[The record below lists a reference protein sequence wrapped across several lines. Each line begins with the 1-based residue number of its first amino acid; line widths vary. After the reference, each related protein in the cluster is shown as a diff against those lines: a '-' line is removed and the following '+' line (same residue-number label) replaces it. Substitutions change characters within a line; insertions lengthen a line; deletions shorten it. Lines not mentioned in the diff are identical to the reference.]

1 MSEDPHR
8 PRFISYL
15 SLFTFFI
22 LILVTADNFVQMFVG
37 WEGVGLCSYLLINFW
52 FTRIQA
58 NKAAIQA
65 ILVNRI
71 GDLGLALGMVAIFAA
86 FGTLEYESVFNAAIH
101 WVNESTVGEGR
112 SLFTG
117 TFGITV
123 ITLLLFVGAVGKS
136 AQLGLHTWLP
146 SAMEGPTPVSA
157 LIHAATMVTA
167 GVFLI
172 ARCSPLF
179 ELSEVSLTVVGFI
192 GAATAF
198 FAATVGLVQNDIK
211 KVIAYSTCSQLGYM
225 VMAAGMS
232 AYAFS
237 VFHLGTHAFFKALL
251 FLSAGSVIHAVYDEQ
266 DMRKIGG
273 LAKVLPITYAMI
285 FIGSISL
292 IGFPFISGFYSK
304 DGILEACAGA
314 WTVTGNITFLLGTLG
329 ASFTAFYSI
338 RLLYLVFLA
347 EYSGERRNMET
358 AHESGIVMLI
368 PLLILA
374 FGAIFV
380 GYIMRETIISLG
392 TDFWST
398 AIFVLPVHEAAINAE
413 FNVPLIIKLLPLI
426 FSLGGAGLA
435 FNIYG
440 GFGPSVEK

>member
-1 MSEDPHR
+1 M
-8 PRFISYL
+8 SYL
-15 SLFTFFI
+15 SLFTFFM

-37 WEGVGLCSYLLINFW
+37 WEGVGLCSFLLINFW

-65 ILVNRI
+65 MLVNRI

-86 FGTLEYESVFNAAIH
+86 FGTLEYEPVFNSAVY

-179 ELSEVSLTVVGFI
+179 ELSEVSLTVVGCV

-198 FAATVGLVQNDIK
+198 FAATVGLVQNDMK

-251 FLSAGSVIHAVYDEQ
+251 FLSAGSVIHATSCDEQ
-266 DMRKIGG
+266 DMRKMGG
-273 LAKVLPITYAMI
+273 FAKILPITYAMI

-292 IGFPFISGFYSK
+292 MGFPFMSGFYSK

-314 WTVTGNITFLLGTLG
+314 WTATGNLTFLLGTIG
-329 ASFTAFYSI
+329 ACFTAFYSI

-347 EYSGERRNMET
+347 EHSGNRRDLEG
-358 AHESGIVMLI
+358 AHESEIIMLI

-374 FGAIFV
+374 FGAIFI
-380 GYIMRETIISLG
+380 GYIMRDTMLGLG
-392 TDFWST
+392 TDFWGT
-398 AIFVLPVHEAAINAE
+398 AIFVLPAHEAAINAE
-413 FNVPLIIKLLPLI
+413 FNVPLFIKLMPLA
-426 FSLGGAGLA
+426 FSLTGAGVA
-435 FNIYG
+435 FKLYG
-440 GFGPSVEK
+440 GLGPR